1 MILKPRE
8 PIDPNDRRAT
18 SGRDE
23 AKGGYSIRALERL
36 LDDCDEQP
44 LWRDRADRACAY
56 YDNIDND
63 QLTPEQKL
71 AAMQAGIDPRSI
83 NLIGRVVNGVLGQE
97 AKSRRD
103 PMAEPDDDD
112 YSDVADVLNVKL
124 KEAKRET
131 LADMECSAA
140 YAHQVKAG
148 AGFTEI
154 RRNSDPLKYGYHV
167 EHVPRD
173 QLWWDW
179 RSRKI
184 DWSDARWVLR
194 RQWKDLDEVI
204 GAMPEHRQAIEQA
217 MHSTAPWTD
226 GPIEEDVGRYSADSM
241 STSTRFRTRAAE
253 WRDGSRERICMYQIQ
268 YRVPATVV
276 VMTLGHRK
284 IIVDPQNPL
293 HAEALSRGLGKVER
307 VSTMQIRNA
316 LYAGPVRLLDEP
328 TTQKRFIWVPWFA
341 FRRDADDTPYGLI
354 EGMMAPQDDY
364 NEAAQRMRWMLKA
377 QQLLVDSD
385 APDERF
391 NTIADIAENM
401 MRPDMVTV
409 LNPNRKNANALTF
422 RNDIQLQR
430 ELFERMQD
438 SKQLVQDVPGIY
450 GAQLG
455 DAPQGVTSGIAMNT
469 LVEQGIVAMGELNDN
484 YMLSRRLTF
493 ENLMDLIVEDHLA
506 PDMQVKIGVG
516 ATRRTVVL
524 NTRNPET
531 GEPMNVVKDAP
542 VKLGLGEA
550 PSSPAYQMQTATL
563 VGNMISAMAGTPQAG
578 MLIPHWVESNP
589 MMGAGRKQLA
599 DDMRR
604 SVGLPVSGDRQRAEA
619 WQQQQEQAAA
629 AQQQAVAQAQA
640 AATAKAEAE
649 AMEARARVDK
659 IGSETLKN
667 IADVS
672 QITAANED
680 QLISDA
686 IAQALSASEP

>member
-8 PIDPNDRRAT
+8 PIDPNDRRVT
-18 SGRDE
+18 SDRDK
-23 AKGGYSIRALERL
+23 AKAGYSIRALEQL
-36 LDDCDEQP
+36 LHDCDEQP
-44 LWRDRADRACAY
+44 RWRERADKACAY

-63 QLTPEQKL
+63 QLTPQQKL
-71 AAMQAGIDPRSI
+71 DALADGIDARSI
-83 NLIGRVVNGVLGQE
+83 NLIGRVINGVLGQE

-112 YSDVADVLNVKL
+112 YADVADVLNVKL

-173 QLWWDW
+173 QIWWDW

-204 GAMPEHRQAIEQA
+204 GAMPQHRKALEHA
-217 MHSTAPWTD
+217 MHSMAPWTD
-226 GPIEEDVGRYSADSM
+226 GPIDEDIGRYSSDSAT
-241 STSTRFRTRAAE
+241 TSTRFRTRAAE
-253 WRDGSRERICMYQIQ
+253 WRDGARRRICMYQIQ

-276 VMTLGHRK
+276 VLTLGHRK

-293 HAEALSRGLGKVER
+293 HAEALARGLGKVEK

-328 TTQKRFIWVPWFA
+328 TTQKRFMWVPWFA

-364 NEAAQRMRWMLKA
+364 NESSQRMRWMLKA
-377 QQLLVDSD
+377 QQLLIDSD
-385 APDERF
+385 ALDERF
-391 NTIADIAENM
+391 NTVADITETM
-401 MRPDMVTV
+401 MRPDMVAV
-409 LNPNRKNANALTF
+409 LNPNRRNADALRF
-422 RNDIQLQR
+422 RNDMQLQR

-455 DAPQGVTSGIAMNT
+455 DAPTGVTSGVAMNT

-493 ENLMDLIVEDHLA
+493 ESLMDLIVEDHLQ
-506 PDMQVKIGVG
+506 PDMQVKIGTG
-516 ATRRTVVL
+516 ATRRIVVL

-563 VGNMISAMAGTPQAG
+563 VGNMISAMAGTPQAA

-589 MMGAGRKQLA
+589 MMGAGRRQLA

-604 SVGLPVSGDRQRAEA
+604 SSGLPVSGDRQRAEA

-629 AQQQAVAQAQA
+629 AQQQMAAQA
-640 AATAKAEAE
+640 AAAQTAKAEAE
-649 AMEARARVDK
+649 AAEARARVDK
-659 IGSETLKN
+659 LGSETLKN
-667 IADVS
+667 IADVT

-680 QLISDA
+680 ELLSDA
-686 IAQALSASEP
+686 IAHALRAV